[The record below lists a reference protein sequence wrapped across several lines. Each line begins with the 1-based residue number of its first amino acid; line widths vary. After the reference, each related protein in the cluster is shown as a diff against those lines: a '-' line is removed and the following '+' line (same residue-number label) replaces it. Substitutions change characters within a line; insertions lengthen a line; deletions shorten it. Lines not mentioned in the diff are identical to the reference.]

1 MSSAET
7 LPVAAPARR
16 THTLSL
22 DNARLFWVMLLLSVV
37 PIWFGPYL
45 PAVDLAQHAGQVTA
59 LREVLAGNPLFTS
72 LFEPNWF
79 TPYLLAY
86 ALLYVFSAVLP
97 ITVATQ
103 LLVTLAVIALPLST
117 GALLRSAGADER
129 WKWLAIPA
137 SYSFAFYWGFLTFMV
152 AVPLGLL
159 FLVQTWGFVRNP
171 TLRNGLLV
179 AAASITLFFCHLL
192 VLLTCSLFAL
202 GIVFGTRYRNLKQL
216 VLQSLPYAAPLPL
229 MALWARVTVTHDSI
243 ARGTGVVVPSVQ
255 QKLAQFLAQ
264 PAGLEYFGVILTPFI
279 TLSVALLPILGGA
292 RFSRRPERW
301 LPFVLAIVVF
311 VALPSGAFHTGFLY
325 ERMGI
330 FVVPLWLMA
339 WDAGPKRRAP
349 ADWLAMGVVMLWLAS
364 NIGRFAAFA
373 GETHSFQ
380 RVIAAA
386 SPGKRMG
393 TLMNNDSSRLFL
405 PPVYVHFHAW
415 YQATHR
421 GVVDFNFAEFFPQIV
436 RYRKDAPPRIDEY
449 VATDIGNF
457 DWQRNGGDRYD
468 YFLVKS
474 NADMGASLFS
484 GHTEHLKL
492 IAHEASW
499 WLYQNM
505 DRAQ

>member
-1 MSSAET
+1 MT
-7 LPVAAPARR
+7 
-16 THTLSL
+16 TLSL
-22 DNARLFWVMLLLSVV
+22 SNARLFWVMLLLSIV

-59 LREVLAGNPLFTS
+59 LRELLAGNPMFTS
-72 LFEPNWF
+72 VFETNWF

-86 ALLYVFSAVLP
+86 LMLYALSAVLP

-152 AVPLGLL
+152 AVPIGLL
-159 FLVQTWGFVRNP
+159 FLVQTWWFVRNP

-179 AAASITLFFCHLL
+179 AAASIALFFCHLL

-202 GIVFGTRYRNLKQL
+202 GIVVGSNYRNLKHL
-216 VLQSLPYAAPLPL
+216 LLRSLPYAASLPVI
-229 MALWARVTVTHDSI
+229 ALWAMLTYGDNTAVQES
-243 ARGTGVVVPSVQ
+243 GVVWASVE
-255 QKLAQFLAQ
+255 QKLAQFLVQ
-264 PAGLEYFGVILTPFI
+264 PSGMEHFAPLVTTLV
-279 TLSVALLPILGGA
+279 TLSVALLPVLSGA
-292 RFSRRPERW
+292 TFSRRPERW
-301 LPFVLAIVVF
+301 LPLPLAIATYA
-311 VALPSGAFHTGFLY
+311 ALPSGAFHTGFLY

-330 FVVPLWLMA
+330 FLVPLWLMA

-349 ADWLAMGVVMLWLAS
+349 VEWLTMGVVLLWLMS
-364 NIGRFAAFA
+364 NVGRFAAFVR
-373 GETHSFQ
+373 ETESFQ

-393 TLMNNDSSRLFL
+393 TLMNNDSSPLFL

-415 YQATHR
+415 YQATR
-421 GVVDFNFAEFFPQIV
+421 GGIVDFNFAEFFPQIV
-436 RYRKDAPPRIDEY
+436 HYKKGAPPHIAEY
-449 VATDIGNF
+449 VATDIATFNW
-457 DWQRNGGDRYD
+457 DAHGGARYD

-474 NADMGASLFS
+474 NADMTEALFP
-484 GHTEHLKL
+484 GHIDHLKV
-492 IAHEASW
+492 IVHDGSW